1 MQLADLNIGVLW
13 VLAMTSIGVYAIVL
27 AGWSSGSN
35 YPLLGGVRSTAQMIS
50 YEVAMGLALVA
61 VLMFSGQLRMSRDR
75 RCAGPRSGTCC
86 RSSRRS

>member
-1 MQLADLNIGVLW
+1 MLW

-27 AGWSSGSN
+27 AGWGSGSN

-61 VLMFSGQLRMSRDR
+61 VLMFSGQVRMSAIVDAQDQGLVR
-75 RCAGPRSGTCC
+75 AC
-86 RSSRRS
+86 RSSPRS